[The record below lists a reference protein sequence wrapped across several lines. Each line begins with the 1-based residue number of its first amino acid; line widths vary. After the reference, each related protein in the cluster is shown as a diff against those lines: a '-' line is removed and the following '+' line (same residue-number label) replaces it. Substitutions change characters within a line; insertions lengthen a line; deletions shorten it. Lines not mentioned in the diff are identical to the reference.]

1 MLWIN
6 KLKRLFREDEEHPQA
21 EDPLHMVDD
30 LLDELNSEL
39 EDMKVSL
46 NKQVAAEKRLKRR
59 LDEAK
64 VDSWQREKDARH
76 FLAEGDDDS
85 ARLALIKKEQ
95 LDKHVQEI
103 ASLYAGAQTHK
114 QDIMQHI
121 NEQMA
126 KYEHLQQKK
135 NDLQMKRNFPSS
147 SAVNDIEEA
156 MVVDEA
162 SGDTDLSQQE
172 PDDENKRVEKTLEE
186 LKQSIKNRN

>member
-6 KLKRLFREDEEHPQA
+6 RLKRLFREDEEYPQA
-21 EDPLHMVDD
+21 ADPLHMVDE
-30 LLDELNSEL
+30 LLDDLKNEL

-64 VDSWQREKDARH
+64 VDSQQREKDARC

-103 ASLYAGAQTHK
+103 ASLYATAQTHK
-114 QDIMQHI
+114 KDILQHI
-121 NEQMA
+121 NEQVA

-147 SAVNDIEEA
+147 SAVNDIEET
-156 MVVDEA
+156 MIVDEV
-162 SGDTDLSQQE
+162 SGQVELSQRE
-172 PDDENKRVEKTLEE
+172 TDNEKKRVEKKLEE